1 VVFTPEQLSRYC
13 AEAPNTN
20 GDLVTKVAAT
30 LGTVVGCRP
39 NELYNLKA
47 SDVQRLPG
55 GTWEITIEVR
65 KTGKRAKSTFLIEAD
80 PNKLCIW
87 SPVHYLQTYLDL
99 RTAWH
104 TVDKPFFFQVRNGAM
119 TKQRVGE
126 NSFNSMT
133 KQIAAFLEL
142 PQAEK
147 YTGYALR
154 RTSATLAAEG
164 GATAPQMK
172 THFGWKGDQTANRY
186 VDSTTESKV
195 KMSRAITGT
204 KAATPATSST
214 SSTTSH
220 LGGHTFQFDGT
231 FHGNVQIVFQQP
243 PKRKLNDA
251 VLINDDDVDAA
262 PQNDDDE

>member
-172 THFGWKGDQTANRY
+172 THFGWKGDQTANRS
-186 VDSTTESKV
+186 V
-195 KMSRAITGT
+195 
-204 KAATPATSST
+204 ATRFNSMARFTATSRSSFNSRQSA
-214 SSTTSH
+214 SSTM
-220 LGGHTFQFDGT
+220 
-231 FHGNVQIVFQQP
+231 
-243 PKRKLNDA
+243 RC
-251 VLINDDDVDAA
+251 
-262 PQNDDDE
+262 